1 MLFFLFFL
9 LVSWD
14 RASCIPGWPPT
25 HYVAEDYLELWIF
38 LPQLP
43 KCWEFT
49 GIHHHTQQDSISK
62 NYKKG
67 TNFKK
72 KTQKTQKTNKPT
84 ILQRMV
90 TPTFPRQLLEV
101 EFHFTENFIFQN
113 KAKGEANILLVNLHG
128 PHWAISS
135 HEKDW
140 TQHPSQMWNW
150 SKPKA
155 QYTPNCWQDSAISTH
170 AANRKGNGYSVN
182 IPKQSA

>member
-38 LPQLP
+38 LSQLP

-67 TNFKK
+67 TNLKK
-72 KTQKTQKTNKPT
+72 KTQKTNKPT
-84 ILQRMV
+84 TLQRMV

-101 EFHFTENFIFQN
+101 EFHFYRKLYFSEQSKRRGQHTSCQPTWAPLNYQFSWERLDSTP
-113 KAKGEANILLVNLHG
+113 KSDVELV
-128 PHWAISS
+128 
-135 HEKDW
+135 K
-140 TQHPSQMWNW
+140 T
-150 SKPKA
+150 
-155 QYTPNCWQDSAISTH
+155 
-170 AANRKGNGYSVN
+170 
-182 IPKQSA
+182 